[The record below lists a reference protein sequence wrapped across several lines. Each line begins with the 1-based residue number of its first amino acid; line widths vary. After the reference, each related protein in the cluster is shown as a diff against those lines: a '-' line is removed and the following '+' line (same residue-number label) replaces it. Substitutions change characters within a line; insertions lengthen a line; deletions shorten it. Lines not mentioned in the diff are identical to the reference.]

1 MTRIRELRRAKGLT
15 MAGLSYETRIH
26 PSILSLV
33 LVERRKAPASERVR
47 EGLSAFLGIPL
58 REAFDDKGL
67 AV

>member
-1 MTRIRELRRAKGLT
+1 MTRIRELRQAKGLT
-15 MAGLSYETRIH
+15 MAMLSYETRIH

-47 EGLSAFLGIPL
+47 EGLSTFLGIPL